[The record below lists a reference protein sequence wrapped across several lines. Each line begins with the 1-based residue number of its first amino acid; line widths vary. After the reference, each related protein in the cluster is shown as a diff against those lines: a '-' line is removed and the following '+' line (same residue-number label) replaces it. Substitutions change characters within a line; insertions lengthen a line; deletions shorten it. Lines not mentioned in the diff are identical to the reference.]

1 MLNER
6 SYLLFHFS
14 QWLHGFGFVLCNT
27 QHERAIAIHGD
38 DIGVTARCTVLANQT
53 TIENDVSDWFEIQFF
68 RQAVTAKPARFNRFH
83 TCCLLCTRQRFVIV
97 AGRIADFLL
106 QRIVGIQRFFLLHF
120 CRNVVTGFAQRFNLC
135 RLYVVKTRNEETN
148 GRLNY
153 ARQLAFFFQT
163 GIFQLIR
170 GGGIFQP
177 SHIAAFTG
185 RDDIG
190 RFFFRQRSKVTAFI
204 QLVQYR
210 FGFIFSFGLNDA
222 IAVTL
227 RLSELI
233 LMLVI
238 VRLNI
243 SIAGR
248 LLHSSSIQLDVAHA
262 ELFRRHKVV
271 FILLVVAGNFLLG
284 NRLLRGQC
292 VNVNR
297 RLAHDPL
304 LCDQRRQFVRFAFQ
318 HKVRT
323 GNAVNQ
329 LLGSK
334 LIT

>member
-1 MLNER
+1 
-6 SYLLFHFS
+6 
-14 QWLHGFGFVLCNT
+14 
-27 QHERAIAIHGD
+27 
-38 DIGVTARCTVLANQT
+38 
-53 TIENDVSDWFEIQFF
+53 
-68 RQAVTAKPARFNRFH
+68 
-83 TCCLLCTRQRFVIV
+83 
-97 AGRIADFLL
+97 
-106 QRIVGIQRFFLLHF
+106 
-120 CRNVVTGFAQRFNLC
+120 
-135 RLYVVKTRNEETN
+135 
-148 GRLNY
+148 
-153 ARQLAFFFQT
+153 
-163 GIFQLIR
+163 
-170 GGGIFQP
+170 
-177 SHIAAFTG
+177 
-185 RDDIG
+185 
-190 RFFFRQRSKVTAFI
+190 
-204 QLVQYR
+204 
-210 FGFIFSFGLNDA
+210 
-222 IAVTL
+222 
-227 RLSELI
+227 
-233 LMLVI
+233 MLVI